1 MENRIENLFM
11 HKDITKMHNKNSR
24 KIIRKHKSK
33 IWINKIP
40 ILIRLESPE
49 MKNKIWWLNGY
60 SFCI

>member
-33 IWINKIP
+33 I
-40 ILIRLESPE
+40 
-49 MKNKIWWLNGY
+49 
-60 SFCI
+60 